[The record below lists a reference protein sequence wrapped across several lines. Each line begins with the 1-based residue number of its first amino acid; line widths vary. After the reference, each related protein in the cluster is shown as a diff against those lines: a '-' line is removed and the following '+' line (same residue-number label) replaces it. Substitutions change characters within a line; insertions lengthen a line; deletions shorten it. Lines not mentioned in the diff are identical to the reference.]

1 MFSNNQRLAGDSASV
16 LSASTSRRSLL
27 RAMGLGAV
35 ALGGAGA
42 LAACGND
49 AAPTSAATQGG
60 GSGGGLTEPTAF
72 KIASAPGDNYFL
84 DAVCAEQKLFDKHK
98 LDVGEFVFPQSGVQA
113 MQLFA
118 AGAIN
123 GMQQDTVLT
132 MASFAKG
139 QKGKRPVIV
148 GMRIPETT
156 YSIVVNKGS
165 WPAAS
170 ASFDEKMNALKGKKI
185 GVAAVGAGSDQQLRL
200 ALEAA
205 GMKYDD
211 VTHLG
216 VGQFTPGIAQMRAGR
231 IDAYVAVTFAT
242 SQLMAQASG
251 GQSYLEFWSDD
262 APAILNKQQV
272 QPIIVREDFLA
283 DSMDVVN
290 AWKSA
295 AWEGKDWILANR
307 EEAANKLNETQFG
320 GKGAAAATAYIEHYA
335 TSVVPKIHPDWKVEK
350 AGIEVMIGVAEKLG
364 AVKPGQVTYEDIV
377 ADFARA

>member
-1 MFSNNQRLAGDSASV
+1 MFSTQQWLAGDSASV
-16 LSASTSRRSLL
+16 LSASTSRRTLL
-27 RAMGLGAV
+27 RAIGLGAV
-35 ALGGAGA
+35 AVGGGSA
-42 LAACGND
+42 LAACGGD
-49 AAPTSAATQGG
+49 PAPTSAATQGG
-60 GSGGGLTEPTAF
+60 GSGGLAEPTAF

-84 DAVCAEQKLFDKHK
+84 DAVCADQRLFDKHK

-132 MASFAKG
+132 MASFANA
-139 QKGKRPVIV
+139 QQGKRPVIV

-156 YSIVVNKGS
+156 YSIVVNKGT

-170 ASFDEKMNALKGKKI
+170 ASFDEKMHALAGKKI
-185 GVAAVGAGSDQQLRL
+185 GVAAIGAGADQQLRL

-205 GMKYDD
+205 GMKYED

-231 IDAYVAVTFAT
+231 IDAYVAVTYAT

-251 GQSYLEFWSDD
+251 GQSFIEFWNDD
-262 APAILNKQQV
+262 APAILSKQQV

-283 DSMDVVN
+283 DSKDVVT
-290 AWKSA
+290 AWKAA
-295 AWEGKDWILANR
+295 AWEAKDWILANR
-307 EEAANKLNETQFG
+307 AEAAEKLNATQFG

-335 TSVVPKIHPDWKVEK
+335 TSVVPKILPDWKVGK

-364 AVKPGQVTYEDIV
+364 AVKAGQVTYENIV